1 MIGFINTL
9 NQVARTY
16 VDGPITNA
24 TGLTGSWDFDITFTQ
39 NRAQLQELGAQGISL
54 FDALEKQLG
63 LKLEQKTITTQTFN
77 VVSVNRT
84 PSANVAGIEK
94 ILPPPPAP
102 EFEVAELKP
111 TDPGST
117 QPPRA
122 QILPS
127 GQINA
132 SAVPLKDMIN
142 LAWGFNGNEMI
153 AAPKWIE
160 TTKFDIIGK
169 AFSGADASF
178 IDDEFLRLALR
189 KLLVERFQI
198 KFHYEDRPVNA
209 YALTA
214 GTVKMTK
221 ADPSSRTR
229 CYNGVPPGAKDPRQA
244 IASRAGLLT
253 CENATMAYFVERLR
267 AAAGGYVQAPIAEM
281 TGLEGGWNFTLN
293 WSPINLFPGGVNGIG
308 GRAAGDGPAAAAP
321 AVPDGAI
328 TLPEAVESQLGLK
341 LQMGRRPA
349 RVLVIDSMSETPL
362 GN

>member
-1 MIGFINTL
+1 M
-9 NQVARTY
+9 
-16 VDGPITNA
+16 
-24 TGLTGSWDFDITFTQ
+24 
-39 NRAQLQELGAQGISL
+39 
-54 FDALEKQLG
+54 
-63 LKLEQKTITTQTFN
+63 
-77 VVSVNRT
+77 
-84 PSANVAGIEK
+84 
-94 ILPPPPAP
+94 
-102 EFEVAELKP
+102 
-111 TDPGST
+111 
-117 QPPRA
+117 
-122 QILPS
+122 
-127 GQINA
+127 
-132 SAVPLKDMIN
+132 MN

-153 AAPKWIE
+153 AAPKWVE

-214 GTVKMTK
+214 GAIKMTK

-244 IASRAGLLT
+244 IPSRGGLMT
-253 CENATMAYFVERLR
+253 CENATMSYFAERLR
-267 AAAGGYVQAPIAEM
+267 AAAGGYVQAPIADM

-293 WSPINLFPGGVNGIG
+293 WSAINLFPGGVNGVG
-308 GRAAGDGPAAAAP
+308 GRAAGDGPVGAAP
-321 AVPDGAI
+321 AVPDGAV

-341 LQMGRRPA
+341 LEMGRRPG
-349 RVLVIDSMSETPL
+349 RVLVIDSISETPL